1 MKAKTLI
8 LLLILVFASIF
19 AFSTVRYTNH
29 NLERIFRSSSQN
41 AFYLL
46 SFVVD
51 HYLNHEK
58 RAETIYIQQVREAA
72 AAQLKSAQPPTA
84 QIDARGFQG
93 IWLFKEDTSF
103 GTTEYKT
110 AEDDIVNFYQ
120 QNLRGKNEHTLLIIN
135 GEPFFL
141 VNTTSGPTDILILT
155 KADVISGIRI
165 EEALDSLI
173 NSYNLRYFAI
183 VNANNTPILF
193 STLYENFLPLKGAG
207 QHIITTPE
215 GRILQIE
222 EKAKD
227 NTIVAGFEMESL
239 YRIFRQN
246 DLFLGIIIIFFIV
259 LEGILLA
266 NYLRFERFRFK
277 KEKEITQFK
286 EVGALSTGFAH
297 EFRNSLHTITLLA
310 KELDEERRRILLDE
324 TNRMKTVMDSLRLLS
339 TKDIGR
345 DEIEIPELINESAA
359 LLEHTIKEKNVAV
372 TKEIIEN
379 AVVKGNRTLLVTAL
393 SNVIKNSIEAH
404 AATIKIST
412 SRKGKKLVIK
422 ITDDGMGFDPS
433 TANQIFDPFFSKKGQ
448 SGIGLYL
455 AKRIIELHGGEVELA
470 RNEHTVFSIIMPV

>member
-8 LLLILVFASIF
+8 LLLVLVFASIF

-29 NLERIFRSSSQN
+29 NLERTFRSSSQN

-46 SFVVD
+46 SFLVD

-58 RAETIYIQQVREAA
+58 QAEETYIQQLREVAT
-72 AAQLKSAQPPTA
+72 AQLRSAQPGNIQA
-84 QIDARGFQG
+84 NSRGFKG
-93 IWLFKEDTSF
+93 IWLFTEDTSF

-110 AEDDIVNFYQ
+110 VEGDIVNFYQ
-120 QNLRGKNEHTLLIIN
+120 LNLRGKNEHTLIIIH
-135 GEPFFL
+135 GRPFFL
-141 VNTTSGPTDILILT
+141 VNTTSGLTDILILAE
-155 KADVISGIRI
+155 ADVMSGIRI
-165 EEALDSLI
+165 EEALDSLV

-183 VNANNTPILF
+183 VKPNNTPILF
-193 STLYENFLPLKGAG
+193 STLYANFLPLKGIG

-222 EKAKD
+222 EKSDD

-246 DLFLGIIIIFFIV
+246 DLFLVITIIFFV
-259 LEGILLA
+259 LLEGVLLA
-266 NYLRFERFRFK
+266 NYLKFERFRFK
-277 KEKEITQFK
+277 KEKEVTKFK
-286 EVGALSTGFAH
+286 EVSALSTGFAH

-310 KELDEERRRILLDE
+310 RGLDEERRRILLDE

-345 DEIEIPELINESAA
+345 DEIEIPELINESVA
-359 LLEHTIKEKNVAV
+359 LLEHTIKENKVTVAQDI
-372 TKEIIEN
+372 TEN
-379 AVVKGNRTLLVTAL
+379 AVIEGNRTLLVTAL

-404 AATIKIST
+404 AATIKINT
-412 SRKGKKLVIK
+412 SRKGKRLIIK
-422 ITDDGMGFDPS
+422 ITDDGQGFDPS
-433 TANQIFDPFFSKKGQ
+433 IAYQIFDPFFSKKGQ

-455 AKRIIELHGGEVELA
+455 TKRIVELHGGEVELA
-470 RNEHTVFSIIMPV
+470 RNEYTVFSIIMPT